1 MLAVEAIHRY
11 IPHREDLLPYAAS
24 VDVFLSEQ
32 LDQPPAVELAP
43 QQWLQL
49 RANAAK
55 AELLGVDLESRQGGL
70 GLGNLALG
78 IATLVVGMRDPDA
91 REVFGLGHA
100 EMVVRHGQPELADK
114 VVNGVLGFGQLVGVA
129 STEPSG
135 GTDLA
140 GLSCRVAEHAGRWVL
155 NGSKGLLSRI
165 DESEGFVVFAKFSQ
179 SGMWEESTNDG
190 RRADPLCAFWVP
202 GDTSGVVR
210 ERIEPMGMRG
220 WSWGYLHF
228 DDVELD
234 KTFLLGRPDGGRGIF
249 DRHFTKWRLLMGLAC
264 LGAALGAIGSARQR
278 LHSRRIGRRRLADIP
293 VAAHRLGHS
302 AVQVDSTISWCL
314 GLLERMDR
322 GDADMVDACGA
333 KALAT
338 DVAFHAVDTTIQ
350 LFGAE
355 GYAVNQPFER
365 FLRDI
370 RGLRIADGPN
380 DVLYS
385 VVGRTAVDHST
396 VPEPRLRPTVLG
408 IEDRCGTGKL
418 V

>member
-1 MLAVEAIHRY
+1 MYAVEVIHRY
-11 IPHREDLLPYAAS
+11 LSHREDLLSYAAC
-24 VDVFLSEQ
+24 VDVFLGEQ
-32 LDQPPAVELAP
+32 LDQCPGVELGP
-43 QQWLQL
+43 GQWLQL

-55 AELLGVDLESRQGGL
+55 AELVGVDLDCRRGGL

-78 IATLVVGMRDPDA
+78 VATLTAGMRDPDA

-100 EMVVRHGQPELADK
+100 EMVVRHGQPGLADQ
-114 VVNGVLGFGQLVGVA
+114 VVHGVLGSGQLVGVA

-140 GLSCRVAEHAGRWVL
+140 GLSCRVAQRGRRWVL
-155 NGSKGLLSRI
+155 TGSKGLLSRI
-165 DESEGFVVFAKFSQ
+165 DESVGFVVFAKFSPP
-179 SGMWEESTNDG
+179 G
-190 RRADPLCAFWVP
+190 RGDELTTDAQRTDPLCAFWVP

-210 ERIEPMGMRG
+210 EHVEPMGMRG

-234 KTFLLGRPDGGRGIF
+234 KTFLLGHPDAGRDIF
-249 DRHFTKWRLLMGLAC
+249 DQHFTKWRLLMGLAC

-278 LHSRRIGRRRLADIP
+278 LRSRWIGRRRLADIP
-293 VAAHRLGHS
+293 VAAHRLGHA

-314 GLLERMDR
+314 ALLERMDH
-322 GDADMVDACGA
+322 GHTDMVDSCGA

-338 DVAFHAVDTTIQ
+338 DVAFHALDTTIQ

-355 GYAVNQPFER
+355 GYAIHQPFER

-385 VVGRTAVDHST
+385 VVGRATMDHPAI
-396 VPEPRLRPTVLG
+396 PEPSHGGRVS
-408 IEDRCGTGKL
+408 
-418 V
+418 